1 MLKPFKIKKDKERA
15 RTKFNLFKEFIDDKS
30 KIIDIGCGSG
40 QFSLELQNKNHEVT
54 AVDVRD
60 KTNTKAITPVIYD
73 GVKLPFDDNQF
84 DISMLITV
92 MHHCQHPDDVFAEA
106 VRVSKNKIF
115 VLEDVYSNCFMKR
128 LTWFMDSLMNLE
140 FKGHPHTNKSESGWD
155 KLFKAHNLKLIHKKK
170 VKILLIF
177 TQVVYV
183 LEK

>member
-1 MLKPFKIKKDKERA
+1 MLKSFKIKKDQEREK
-15 RTKFNLFKEFIDDKS
+15 TNFNLFKEYIGDKS

-40 QFSLELQNKNHEVT
+40 QFAFELQNKNHEVT
-54 AVDVRD
+54 AVDVKD
-60 KTNTKAITPVIYD
+60 KTNTKDIKPVIYD
-73 GVKLPFDDNQF
+73 GMKLPFDDNQF

-92 MHHCQHPDDVFAEA
+92 MHHCPQPDSVFAEA
-106 VRVSKNKIF
+106 VRVSKDKIF
-115 VLEDVYSNCFMKR
+115 VLEDVYSNWIMKR

-140 FKGHPHTNKSESGWD
+140 FKGHPHTNKSESGWEN
-155 KLFKAHNLKLIHKKK
+155 LFKSHNLKLIHKKK